1 MSILML
7 PRAPLALTLALA
19 LGAAGAADDAQL
31 GPAPRLDTAGAAP
44 AALQPWPVATTAG
57 VPAVVVDPQNR
68 DQVTAIYRG
77 VYLPQGD
84 VAPGWSGGVAGC
96 LAGTTASAYREAT
109 IGRVN
114 VYRALAGLPGTVA
127 LAGGSQATGTQAA
140 ALMFSANRSLSHS
153 PPSSWTCW
161 TQDGA
166 SAAGQSNIALGSSS
180 LAAGPAAVDL
190 YMDDAGTGNEAAG
203 HRRWL
208 LYPPQAQMDSGSIPS
223 GSQWAANALWVLS
236 GWGARP
242 PTPNGVAWPPRGYV
256 PWPLLPQR
264 SNRWSFSWP
273 GADFSRATVSMTR
286 NGVPL
291 GAPSY
296 EAITNGYGDN
306 TLVWKPQGVTYA
318 QPAADVTYRVTISGL
333 SGGGAPASLSYDV
346 IVFDPPPLADPLFAN
361 GFER

>member
-1 MSILML
+1 MPL
-7 PRAPLALTLALA
+7 PIFSRGSLALTLAL
-19 LGAAGAADDAQL
+19 GPAGAADDVQL
-31 GPAPRLDTAGAAP
+31 GPAPRLDTTSAAP
-44 AALQPWPVATTAG
+44 TALQPWPSATPAAQ
-57 VPAVVVDPQNR
+57 AVVVDPQNR
-68 DQVTAIYRG
+68 DQVTALYRG
-77 VYLPQGD
+77 VYLPQGE
-84 VAPGWSGGVAGC
+84 VAAGWSGNVAGC
-96 LAGTTASAYREAT
+96 AAGTTTAAYREAT

-114 VYRALAGLPGTVA
+114 VYRALAGLPGTVT
-127 LAGGSQATGTQAA
+127 LAGGAQASGTQAA
-140 ALMFSANRSLSHS
+140 ALMFSANRVLSHS

-166 SAAGQSNIALGSSS
+166 SAAGQSNIALGFNSSF
-180 LAAGPAAVDL
+180 AAGPGAVDL
-190 YMDDAGTGNEAAG
+190 YMDDAGVGNEAAG
-203 HRRWL
+203 HRRWV

-223 GSQWAANALWVLS
+223 QWTANALWVLS

-291 GAPSY
+291 AAPSY

-318 QPAADVTYRVTISGL
+318 QPTADVTYRVTIGGL

-346 IVFDPPPLADPLFAN
+346 IVFDPPPLANLIFTN
-361 GFER
+361 GFEG